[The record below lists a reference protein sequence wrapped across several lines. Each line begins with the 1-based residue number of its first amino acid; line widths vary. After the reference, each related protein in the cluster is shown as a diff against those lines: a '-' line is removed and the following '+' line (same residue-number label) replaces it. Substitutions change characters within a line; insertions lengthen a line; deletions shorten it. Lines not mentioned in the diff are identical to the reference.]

1 MKKFDV
7 FISYRRDDGAQYARI
22 IQLLLENSGY
32 SVFLDYDELRDGK
45 FGEKIES
52 AIKEAPI
59 FILILTRKYLSRCW
73 RMSDWVRKEI
83 LFAIHEGKKIIPLVP
98 DNNPIRVPILM
109 ERKIKNLLKTE
120 QFTFIDFG
128 MQLRENVMTMITERI
143 ENEVNLDL
151 ESFSDIPY
159 SKILSFVMD
168 ESHYP
173 INYVKY
179 DTSLGV
185 ALQPFISLIIGFDDI
200 GQEIFKFI
208 YEFSSFIGLDNKRCK
223 FNCYAVDENMDKLAG
238 IIHAKMP
245 AIRADELSLIHTS
258 VNSEKFWN
266 VITEIIND
274 LNYIV
279 ISLDETK
286 TSISLLS
293 QLFNFCRVHN
303 RNNVGLF
310 IKCTNHRTLHDILKL
325 NELMQIQNIH
335 PFVIEHNSK
344 HESVLLDKA
353 KIFNCIY
360 SRIIGAYLSPDEAWH
375 LSIDVARQEEK
386 RKQLNISYYDAIVES
401 NRRKAQIIS
410 TMLNRHTIK
419 TLMGLHKEDNYE
431 KFYNYINYINDYLN
445 DSQNQECRYEDIR
458 LIDNIAHMEHER
470 WVSTQKLLGY
480 TYGTHIDRIKK
491 QNSYMLSWENLDE
504 QIKYID
510 FRLVEASFAMMCHE
524 VQDIK

>member
-1 MKKFDV
+1 MKKYDV

-32 SVFLDYDELRDGK
+32 SVSLDYEELRDGK

-52 AIKEAPI
+52 AIKGAPI

-83 LFAIHEGKKIIPLVP
+83 MIAIHERKKIIPLVP

-128 MQLRENVMTMITERI
+128 MQLRENVRTMITERI
-143 ENEVNLDL
+143 ENDVNLNL

-159 SKILSFVMD
+159 SKILPFVMD
-168 ESHYP
+168 ERHYP

-179 DTSLGV
+179 DTVQGV
-185 ALQPFISLIIGFDDI
+185 ALQPFTSLIIGFDDI

-208 YEFSSFIGLDNKRCK
+208 YEFSSFMGLDNKRCK

-266 VITEIIND
+266 VITEIISD

-303 RNNVGLF
+303 RTNVGLF

-325 NELMQIQNIH
+325 NELMQVQNIH
-335 PFVIEHNSK
+335 PFVIDHNSGY
-344 HESVLLDKA
+344 ESALLDKA
-353 KIFNCIY
+353 KKFNCLY
-360 SRIIGAYLSPDEAWH
+360 GNFQLSPDEAWH
-375 LSIDVARQEEK
+375 LSFGVARQEKLREN
-386 RKQLNISYYDAIVES
+386 LNISYYDAIIEN
-401 NRRKAQIIS
+401 NRAKAQIIS
-410 TMLNRHTIK
+410 SMLNNHTIK
-419 TLMGLHKEDNYE
+419 TLMGLHKENNCE
-431 KFYNYINYINDYLN
+431 KFKYYINCVNDYIN

-470 WVSTQKLLGY
+470 WVSSQKLFGY
-480 TYGTHIDRIKK
+480 TYGTYNDRIKK
-491 QNSYMLSWENLDE
+491 QSSYMLSWENLDE
-504 QIKYID
+504 RIKSYD
-510 FRLVEASFAMMCHE
+510 FKVVETSIIMMCHE
-524 VQDIK
+524 VQEIK